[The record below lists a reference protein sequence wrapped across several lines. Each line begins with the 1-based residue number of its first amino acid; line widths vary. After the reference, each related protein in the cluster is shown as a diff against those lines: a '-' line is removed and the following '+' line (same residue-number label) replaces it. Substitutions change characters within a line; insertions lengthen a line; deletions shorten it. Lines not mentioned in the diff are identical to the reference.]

1 VSVSSAHN
9 ATHAS
14 STHIAAPNRFKTSI
28 ARFFKYGFGSPMAA
42 ILSVLIFATLA
53 YIAWRFFDWAILSAV
68 WSKDNVDQCVEGG
81 GACWSVIDA
90 RHRLILFGTY
100 PFEEHWRSTLA
111 AIVIAFTVLLS
122 CIPALWRAKRLAFL
136 WMTGFITYYLLMEGS
151 LLGLRQVTTDGW
163 GGLSLTLFLF
173 AAVVLLG
180 MPIGLGLALMRR
192 SEMPV
197 VRWFAVV
204 IIDTIR
210 SLPLVTTLFTAA
222 VVVPLFLPSWLEGDK
237 IWRVIFAFALFFAA
251 YQAEVFR
258 GGFQAITKGQFEA
271 GKALGLSYWHILSRI
286 VLPQVFRHSLPSTIN
301 MIVVTFKETAIVTI
315 IGFFDILASGK
326 TAFGTA
332 DWAPHFVEVY
342 VFVAAIYWLFIFSLS
357 QYGEYLKGRMSV
369 SER

>member
-1 VSVSSAHN
+1 MAVID
-9 ATHAS
+9 TF
-14 STHIAAPNRFKTSI
+14 PPGRFSE
-28 ARFFKYGFGSPMAA
+28 ARKRLTKNGFGSPLAA
-42 ILSVLIFATLA
+42 IISVLVFSLVALIVWKFL
-53 YIAWRFFDWAILSAV
+53 DWAVFRAV
-68 WSKDNVDQCVEGG
+68 WSKEDVGMCGDDS

-111 AIVIAFTVLLS
+111 AIAIVVTVLVS
-122 CIPALWRAKRLAFL
+122 CVPAMWQATRLAVL
-136 WMTGFITYYLLMEGS
+136 WVMGFAAYYLLMEGS
-151 LLGLRQVTTDGW
+151 LLGLVQVTTDGW

-173 AAVVLLG
+173 ASVVLLG
-180 MPIGLGLALMRR
+180 MPMGLGLALMRR

-197 VRWFAVV
+197 VRWFAVF

-222 VVVPLFLPSWLEGDK
+222 VVAPLFLPTWLEGDK
-237 IWRVIFAFALFFAA
+237 IWRVIFAFSLFFAA

-258 GGFQAITKGQFEA
+258 GGFQAIPKGQFEA
-271 GKALGLSYWHILSRI
+271 GKALGISYWSILSRI

-332 DWAPHFVEVY
+332 QWSPYYIEVFL
-342 VFVAAIYWLFIFSLS
+342 FVAAIYWIFIFSLG
-357 QYGEYLKGRMSV
+357 QYGEYLKGRMAI
-369 SER
+369 SEH